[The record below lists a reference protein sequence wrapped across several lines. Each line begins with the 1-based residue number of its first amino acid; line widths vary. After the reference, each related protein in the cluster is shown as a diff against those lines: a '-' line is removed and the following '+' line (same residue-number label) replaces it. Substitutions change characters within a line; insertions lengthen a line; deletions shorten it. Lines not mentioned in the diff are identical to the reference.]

1 MGAGVATVGRRKY
14 AVGLYWQPSPS
25 GRVAQSAKEAAK
37 QPGQYA
43 DYFSV
48 RPGVKGGRI
57 AQFGLGQSQAGHKL
71 GMAALAVTLANKQP
85 GSWAGAFKVNE
96 GIVVI
101 VVRDDL
107 IAPDGDQIFLDEAAA
122 RDRLIQ
128 EFTLGGLQRIYAPEA
143 WAISGA
149 ETIALPFLVQNRG
162 EGALQPVKIPRQFIM
177 AGVGLIAAA
186 VIVVAGM
193 WYYQDMKE
201 KEEAE
206 RQEKIR
212 QQAILLGQKNAAAG
226 VGKIVYPPPERFWEK
241 EPLPEQVIAS
251 CRAALDKLPQA
262 MLGWNVSI
270 LSCDKSAAFVSWS
283 REQGYT
289 KMLDDAI
296 VDASG
301 GTATRTVTYDP
312 ALQNRAKEDLFDP
325 NEITRRFLAQNWDG
339 TISRLPDDPPPPCP
353 PNVPPEE
360 WHPPPAPWIKR
371 GFNLVL
377 TDLPGQ
383 SPQYFANIPGVI
395 IKSISRQGDTWRIE
409 GVIYENRR

>member
-25 GRVAQSAKEAAK
+25 GRVAQAAKEAAK

-71 GMAALAVTLANKQP
+71 GMAALAATLANRQP

-149 ETIALPFLVQNRG
+149 ETIALPFIVQNRG
-162 EGALQPVKIPRQFIM
+162 DGALQPVTIPKQLIFGAI
-177 AGVGLIAAA
+177 GVLVAAA
-186 VIVVAGM
+186 LVFAGL
-193 WYYQDMKE
+193 WYYQNMKE
-201 KEEAE
+201 EEEAK
-206 RQEKIR
+206 RQEEIR

-226 VGKIVYPPPERFWEK
+226 VGRIVYPPPVRYWEK
-241 EPLPEQVIAS
+241 EPTADAVIEA
-251 CRAALDKLPQA
+251 CRKSLNTLPQTT
-262 MLGWNVSI
+262 LGWSI
-270 LSCDKSAAFVSWS
+270 NNLSCNKSAVSLVWS
-283 REQGYT
+283 RDPGFAP
-289 KMLDDAI
+289 MLPDATI
-296 VDASG
+296 DASG
-301 GTATRTVTYDP
+301 NSASRSLPHTP
-312 ALQNRAKEDLFDP
+312 ELKERAKEDLLDP
-325 NEITRRFLAQNWDG
+325 NEITKRYLTQNWSG
-339 TISRLPDDPPPPCP
+339 NLSRLPDDPPPPCP

-371 GFNLVL
+371 GFNLTL
-377 TDLPGQ
+377 TDLPGELT
-383 SPQYFANIPGVI
+383 QYFVEIPGVI
-395 IKSISRQGDTWRIE
+395 INSITRQGDTWRVE

>member
-25 GRVAQSAKEAAK
+25 GRVAQAAKEAAK

-57 AQFGLGQSQAGHKL
+57 AQFGLGQSQAGHKI

-122 RDRLIQ
+122 RDRLVQ

-162 EGALQPVKIPRQFIM
+162 EGALQPVTIPRQFIM
-177 AGVGLIAAA
+177 AGLGLVAAA

-193 WYYQDMKE
+193 WYYQNMKE
-201 KEEAE
+201 EEERE
-206 RQEKIR
+206 RQEQIR
-212 QQAILLGQKNAAAG
+212 QQAILLGQKNAASGA
-226 VGKIVYPPPERFWEK
+226 GKIVYPPPVRYWEQ
-241 EPLPEQVIAS
+241 EPLPEQVIAA
-251 CRAALDKLPQA
+251 CRVALDKLPQA
-262 MLGWNVSI
+262 TLGWIVNN
-270 LSCDKSAAFVSWS
+270 LNCNKSAVSVSWA
-283 REQGYT
+283 RNMGYT
-289 KMLDDAI
+289 KMLDDASI
-296 VDASG
+296 DPSGTSAS
-301 GTATRTVTYDP
+301 RTVAYEPTLP
-312 ALQNRAKEDLFDP
+312 NRPKEDLFDP
-325 NEITRRFLAQNWDG
+325 NEITRRFLSQNWDG
-339 TISRLPDDPPPPCP
+339 MLSRLPDDPPPPCP

-360 WHPPPAPWIKR
+360 WHPPPPPWIKR

-383 SPQYFANIPGVI
+383 SLQYFAGVPGVI
-395 IKSISRQGDTWRIE
+395 INTISQQGKAWRIE